1 MASFLLRNNIRM
13 IVSDMAGTTIN
24 ESGIIYNAIK
34 NTIYKLG
41 YPVTENDKHSWFGLD
56 KHEAIKNHL
65 KKHNEKVDKHTLKCA
80 HKILIKQLENEYF
93 ESDKVSLIDRDLRK
107 FINYIRYK
115 NILMTLNTGY
125 PIKIQEGIIN
135 KLNIDLFIDDYISSE
150 EVSKGRP
157 APDMIYELM
166 KRNGIHD
173 PKHVAKIGDT
183 KNDMK
188 EGVNAGCGV
197 VIGVLT
203 GAGSRQ
209 ELQEGGAD
217 LIIDSI
223 TDLY

>member
-1 MASFLLRNNIRM
+1 MASFLRRNNIRM

-24 ESGIIYNAIK
+24 ESGIIYNSIK
-34 NTIYKLG
+34 KTINKLG
-41 YPVTENDKHSWFGLD
+41 YPVTDNDKYSWYGLD

-65 KKHNEKVDKHTLKCA
+65 EKHNEKVDEHTLQCA
-80 HKILIKQLENEYF
+80 DKILMNQLEKEYF
-93 ESDKVSLIDRDLRK
+93 ESDKISLIDRDLKK
-107 FINYIRYK
+107 FINYIRYN

-125 PIKIQEGIIN
+125 PVKIQEGIIN
-135 KLNIDLFIDDYISSE
+135 KLDIDLFIDDYISSE
-150 EVSKGRP
+150 EVSSGRP
-157 APDMIYELM
+157 QPHMIYELM
-166 KRNGIHD
+166 RRNGIHD
-173 PKHVAKIGDT
+173 PKYVAKIGDT

-197 VIGVLT
+197 VIGVLS
-203 GAGSRQ
+203 GAGSIT